1 MLRFERR
8 HEPLADP
15 FIFLRRM
22 LRSLFFAGGII
33 LGSLLLGVVGYHAI
47 AKLDWLDALLN
58 ASMIL
63 SGMGPV
69 NPLTSPEAKLFASFY
84 ALYAGVVFVVAA
96 GVFVAPAVHR
106 LLHQLHLEREEES
119 GDG

>member
-8 HEPLADP
+8 REPLAHP
-15 FIFLRRM
+15 IVFLRRM
-22 LRSLFFAGGII
+22 LQSFFLAGGII

-47 AKLDWLDALLN
+47 AGLAWIDALLN

-69 NPLTSPEAKLFASFY
+69 DSLPTPQAKLFASFY
-84 ALYAGVVFVVAA
+84 ALYSGVVFLVAA

-106 LLHQLHLEREEES
+106 LLHHLHLEHDEP
-119 GDG
+119 DWDD

>member
-8 HEPLADP
+8 GEPLAHP
-15 FIFLRRM
+15 IVFLLRM
-22 LRSLFFAGGII
+22 LRSLSLAGAII
-33 LGSLLLGVVGYHAI
+33 FGSLFLGMIGYHAI
-47 AKLDWLDALLN
+47 AGLPWIDALLN

-69 NPLTSPEAKLFASFY
+69 DSLSTPQAKLFASFY
-84 ALYAGVVFVVAA
+84 ALYSGVVFLVAA

-106 LLHQLHLEREEES
+106 LLHHLHLEQDERDWDE
-119 GDG
+119 

>member
-8 HEPLADP
+8 HEPLAHP
-15 FIFLRRM
+15 LVFLGRM
-22 LRSLFFAGGII
+22 LRSSLLSAGII
-33 LGSLLLGVVGYHAI
+33 LGSLLIGMVGYHLTAD
-47 AKLDWLDALLN
+47 LDWLDALLN

-69 NPLTSPEAKLFASFY
+69 STLSSPGAKLFASFY
-84 ALYAGVVFVVAA
+84 ALYAGVVFLVAA

-106 LLHQLHLEREEES
+106 LLHHLHLEPDEPG
-119 GDG
+119 GDW

>member
-1 MLRFERR
+1 MLRFERC
-8 HEPLADP
+8 HEQLAHP
-15 FIFLRRM
+15 IVFLRRM
-22 LRSLFFAGGII
+22 LRSLLLANAII
-33 LGSLLLGVVGYHAI
+33 LGSLLLGVVGYHVI
-47 AKLDWLDALLN
+47 AELDWLDSLLN

-69 NPLTSPEAKLFASFY
+69 DALSTPGAKLFASFY
-84 ALYAGVVFVVAA
+84 ALYSGVVFLVAA

-106 LLHQLHLEREEES
+106 LLHHLHFEHEEGG